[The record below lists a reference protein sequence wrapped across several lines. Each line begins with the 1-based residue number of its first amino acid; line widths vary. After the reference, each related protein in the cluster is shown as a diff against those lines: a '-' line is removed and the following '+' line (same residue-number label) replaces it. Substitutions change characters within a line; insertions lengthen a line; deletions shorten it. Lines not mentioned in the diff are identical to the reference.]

1 MEILF
6 LGTGTSTGVPSIC
19 CQCEVCTSSDPHDT
33 RLRSSILL
41 IDNGKNI
48 LIDCGPDFRQQMLT
62 HHICS
67 LDAVLLT
74 HEHYDHV
81 SGLDDVRAFHTVNI
95 FAENRVAEII
105 QRNLHYS
112 FADKKYPGVPNF
124 NMHIIHA
131 LDTFQIDDI
140 TCTPIRVMH
149 AQLPVLGFRIGNMAY
164 LTDLKTIP
172 PESIPH
178 LRGLDVL
185 ILGTLRF
192 TPHFS
197 HLNVEESLQ
206 IIRMLAPKRTYF
218 THIGHDMGKHADVE
232 KRLPVHVA
240 LAYDGL
246 KISIPS

>member
-19 CQCEVCTSSDPHDT
+19 CQCEVCTSSDPRDK

-41 IDNGKNI
+41 SDKGKHI

-62 HHICS
+62 HSICS
-67 LDAVLLT
+67 LDGILLT

-81 SGLDDVRAFHTVNI
+81 SGLDDVRAFHKVDI
-95 FAENRVAEII
+95 YAENRVSEII
-105 QRNLHYS
+105 QHNLHYS
-112 FADKKYPGVPNF
+112 FAARKYPGVPDF
-124 NMHIIHA
+124 TMHTIKEY
-131 LDTFQIDDI
+131 DSFQISDI
-140 TCTPIRVMH
+140 LCIPIRVMH

-172 PESIPH
+172 PESIPY
-178 LRGLDVL
+178 LQGLDVL

-192 TPHFS
+192 KPHFS
-197 HLNVEESLQ
+197 HLDVEEALQ
-206 IIRMLAPKRTYF
+206 IIQILAPNKTYF

-232 KRLPVHVA
+232 KQLPDHVA

-246 KISIPS
+246 QLSIH

>member
-19 CQCEVCTSSDPHDT
+19 CQCDVCTSSDSRDK

-41 IDNGKNI
+41 SDKGRNI
-48 LIDCGPDFRQQMLT
+48 LIDCGPDFRQQALT

-67 LDAVLLT
+67 LDAILLT

-81 SGLDDVRAFHTVNI
+81 SGLDDVRAFNTMNI
-95 FAENRVAEII
+95 YAEDRVSAII

-112 FADKKYPGVPNF
+112 FAANKYPGVPDF
-124 NMHIIHA
+124 KMHTINEFDI
-131 LDTFQIDDI
+131 FQASDLSFI
-140 TCTPIRVMH
+140 PIRVMH

-172 PESIPH
+172 PESISF
-178 LRGLDVL
+178 LQGLEVL
-185 ILGTLRF
+185 ILGTLRYK
-192 TPHFS
+192 PHFS
-197 HLNVEESLQ
+197 HLNVEEALQ
-206 IIRMLAPKRTYF
+206 IVRTLAPKQTYF

-232 KRLPVHVA
+232 KQLPAHVA

-246 KISIPS
+246 QLSIH